1 MRYSVVN
8 RFRGALLG
16 AFLGESLASGDE
28 TQSQN
33 VEAGNFACLHWG
45 KIFVSVAESLIE
57 LGRFDLDD
65 WLQRQQRESPK
76 LDAYKGVSLNMILG
90 TLPITLFF
98 HDNTIKLRQNLLH
111 AVKICH
117 DDPVVRDGTLAVS
130 YALAHSLT
138 EKLNPVTLIPQT
150 ISFLGETTTSLPQN
164 LSKVNVLL
172 ELGASLERVQAE
184 LSREEKLSNA
194 VAMAFYCFLSTL
206 EDYRLSV
213 LRATRNG
220 IYPKA
225 TSAITG
231 ALSGSY
237 NSTTGI
243 PVNWL
248 CLQKQANSAAWKP
261 SNFSE
266 VIKLADALMYVWS
279 GVYDLSLNSTE
290 VRDCASAM
298 AQSATLSQAIASP
311 RVIRLR

>member
-8 RFRGALLG
+8 RFRGTLLG
-16 AFLGESLASGDE
+16 AFLGESLASIDE
-28 TQSQN
+28 KQPQSL
-33 VEAGNFACLHWG
+33 ETRNFPSLHWG
-45 KIFVSVAESLIE
+45 KILVSGAESLIE
-57 LGRFDLDD
+57 LGTFDSDD

-76 LDAYKGVSLNMILG
+76 LDACKAVSPNMILG

-111 AVKICH
+111 AVKIWH
-117 DDPVVRDGTLAVS
+117 DDPGVRDGTLAVS
-130 YALAHSLT
+130 YALAQSLT
-138 EKLNPVTLIPQT
+138 EKLNPATLIPQT

-172 ELGASLERVQAE
+172 EQGASLEKVQGS
-184 LSREEKLSNA
+184 LNREEKLSHV

-206 EDYRLSV
+206 EDYRLSI

-225 TSAITG
+225 TGAITG

-237 NSTTGI
+237 NSITGI

-248 CLQKQANSAAWKP
+248 CLQKQANSAASEP
-261 SNFSE
+261 SSFSE
-266 VIKLADALMYVWS
+266 MIKLADALMYVWS
-279 GVYDLSLNSTE
+279 GVYDLALHSIE
-290 VRDCASAM
+290 VRDSASAM